1 MMIHHRGTD
10 LANGAQAKVGKILA
24 TNRSLGRRG
33 QPIRNLARGHNPAP
47 PTLAKPTTGKNHEVD
62 RGAKFQPIWLAKTSA
77 IRPNRPPG
85 TWKILQWLN
94 QAASNLASAIIWFL
108 CLSKKFPID

>member
-24 TNRSLGRRG
+24 TKLITGG
-33 QPIRNLARGHNPAP
+33 EEGAKPIRNLARGHNPAP

-62 RGAKFQPIWLAKTSA
+62 RGAKFQPTACQDLATGQ
-77 IRPNRPPG
+77 NRPPG
-85 TWKILQWLN
+85 TWKNL
-94 QAASNLASAIIWFL
+94 SNG
-108 CLSKKFPID
+108 